1 MNINKLMK
9 HYKGMKK
16 NCFYGRAVPFHLKK
30 CLVVMKLCLFFMFV
44 LHFGVSATG
53 YAQQKV
59 SLSMEDVTL
68 EQVLKELKRQ
78 TGLRFFYSVEK
89 VRNEQKK
96 VVNIKNDVLEDALK
110 NVLKGTG
117 LTFSIM
123 NDVVVI
129 KDEVMVARD
138 SVKGKQQVIKGIVN
152 DRKEFPCREL
162 QF

>member
-1 MNINKLMK
+1 MFVGTKPVFIQLNINKLMK

-68 EQVLKELKRQ
+68 EQVLKELKQANRPSLFLQ
-78 TGLRFFYSVEK
+78 R
-89 VRNEQKK
+89 
-96 VVNIKNDVLEDALK
+96 
-110 NVLKGTG
+110 
-117 LTFSIM
+117 
-123 NDVVVI
+123 
-129 KDEVMVARD
+129 
-138 SVKGKQQVIKGIVN
+138 GKS
-152 DRKEFPCREL
+152 KE
-162 QF
+162 

>member
-1 MNINKLMK
+1 
-9 HYKGMKK
+9 
-16 NCFYGRAVPFHLKK
+16 
-30 CLVVMKLCLFFMFV
+30 
-44 LHFGVSATG
+44 
-53 YAQQKV
+53 
-59 SLSMEDVTL
+59 MEDVTL

-129 KDEVMVARD
+129 KDEVLVVLD
-138 SVKGKQQVIKGIVN
+138 STKKEPVVVRGVVKDKAGLPLPG
-152 DRKEFPCREL
+152 
-162 QF
+162 